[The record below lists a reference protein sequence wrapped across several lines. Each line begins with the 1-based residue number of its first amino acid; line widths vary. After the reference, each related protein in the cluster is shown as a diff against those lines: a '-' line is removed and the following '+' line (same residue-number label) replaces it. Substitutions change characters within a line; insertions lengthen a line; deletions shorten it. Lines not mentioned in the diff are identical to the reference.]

1 MGNGSLW
8 IDLSSYLPINQ
19 VPTNAYR
26 KMGIVSCCCWWE
38 LASWWAVSGN
48 LFSLTAFSVVSHN
61 LHQSI
66 IIIIIRIIRI
76 RAFVFRLDC
85 SSALQR
91 IAYHILTQNTND
103 SRKESL
109 GGFSCPKTQLTQFS
123 QPQLRKKKCNQYN
136 NSSSSSSNWSD
147 IHTTV
152 FSSAKTLSRFYL
164 FSHWTL

>member
-8 IDLSSYLPINQ
+8 IDLSSYFPINQ

-26 KMGIVSCCCWWE
+26 KMGIVSCCCCCWE

-66 IIIIIRIIRI
+66 IIIRIIRI

-91 IAYHILTQNTND
+91 ITYHILTQNTND

-136 NSSSSSSNWSD
+136 SSSSSSNWSD
-147 IHTTV
+147 THYS
-152 FSSAKTLSRFYL
+152 FFFCQDSLSFL

>member
-8 IDLSSYLPINQ
+8 IDLSSYFPVNQ

-26 KMGIVSCCCWWE
+26 KMGIVSCCCCCWE

-66 IIIIIRIIRI
+66 IMIIRK
-76 RAFVFRLDC
+76 RAFFFPLDC
-85 SSALQR
+85 SSALQNY
-91 IAYHILTQNTND
+91 IPHSHTEHKWLKEEVIGGILL
-103 SRKESL
+103 S
-109 GGFSCPKTQLTQFS
+109 KTQLNQFS

-136 NSSSSSSNWSD
+136 SSSSNWSD
-147 IHTTV
+147 THYS
-152 FSSAKTLSRFYL
+152 FFFCQDSLSFL